1 MRSERGEVGLD
12 WWSESLG
19 ALLMRW
25 PVVCGHHLVE
35 QLLQVI
41 LWYMHVDTCIS
52 IKEQLWVH
60 ILIAR
65 ADSGDK

>member
-1 MRSERGEVGLD
+1 MRYEQGEAGLD

-41 LWYMHVDTCIS
+41 LWCMHVDIS